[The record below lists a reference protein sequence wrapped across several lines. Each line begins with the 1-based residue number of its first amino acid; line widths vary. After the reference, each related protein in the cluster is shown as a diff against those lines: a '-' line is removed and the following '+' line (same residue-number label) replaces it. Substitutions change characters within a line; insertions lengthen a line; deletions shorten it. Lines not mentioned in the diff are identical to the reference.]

1 MSVLARVPLGAQRL
15 GELGYGQ
22 AALVAHAFGERIGRP
37 VRENLLKRSRETA
50 LQVGLSLTGR
60 RLNVAGAFRA
70 QEVSRQKILLLD
82 EVCTRGATLEAGAR
96 ALPAIAHNRR

>member
-1 MSVLARVPLGAQRL
+1 MNAIATVPLGVQRL
-15 GELGYGQ
+15 GERGYDQ

-50 LQVGLSLTGR
+50 SQVGLSLPER

-70 QEVSRQKILLLD
+70 QEVSRQRILLLD
-82 EVCTRGATLEAGAR
+82 EVCTTGATLEAGAR